1 MMRSS
6 LKARLEGAGAE
17 GSPEIFDIFR
27 TFAGARALVDSIAFQ
42 AKCRPVDEM
51 ISTH

>member
-17 GSPEIFDIFR
+17 GSPEIFDIFSELSPGR
-27 TFAGARALVDSIAFQ
+27 EHLLIQ
-42 AKCRPVDEM
+42 
-51 ISTH
+51 